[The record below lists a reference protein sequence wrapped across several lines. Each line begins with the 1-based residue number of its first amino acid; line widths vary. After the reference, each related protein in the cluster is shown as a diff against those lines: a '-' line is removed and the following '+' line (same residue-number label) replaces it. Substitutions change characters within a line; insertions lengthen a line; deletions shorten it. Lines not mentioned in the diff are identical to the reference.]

1 MAEQTKAQRSPRWS
15 TRHLYFLGFLW
26 ALCLVVSVAILV
38 IPFSTQQEALRLQ
51 VGDVSSQDILAPYA
65 LTYQS
70 EVLTTEAQE
79 ESANAVAPIY
89 GSPDANIAR
98 DQLEQL
104 RNALTF
110 INSVRQDPYGSIDQ
124 KISDLAALQNVS
136 LSQETA
142 QNILLLP
149 DSAWQNVQQETIV
162 VLEQVM
168 RSSIRQ
174 NRLEEARGG
183 IPALVS
189 LSIPENQAAIVAELA
204 AAFAVP
210 NSFYSEEL
218 TEQARQEA
226 KSAVQPVSVSFQNEE
241 AVVQRGQVISS
252 ADLEALQQ
260 FGLVQAEA
268 RWQDYVATAALA
280 TAVLIL
286 AALYLRYRPGLAADL
301 RGLTVVVGLFILFLV
316 AARLTIVDR
325 TVVPYV
331 FPVAAFGLLVSGLF
345 SSQAAMVLSFV
356 LSVLAAYSLPNSFD
370 LTLYY
375 FLGSLFGILFLKG
388 AQRVMAYFWAGA
400 AITAA
405 NIAVLLAYRLPLA
418 STDLPGML
426 TLIGAAALNGFG
438 AASLTIVLQLFLA
451 PWLGLTTSVQLLELA
466 RPDHPL
472 LQFILRSA
480 PGTYQ
485 HSLLIAN
492 LSEQGAEAIGAD
504 TLLTRVG
511 ALYHDAGK
519 ARQPHYFIEN
529 QVPGSKNPHDA
540 LSPKESAKMILQHVP
555 DGLKLAAKHRLPKR
569 IKDFIAEHHG
579 TLLTRY
585 QYAKA
590 LEAAGGD
597 EKKVNLNDFR
607 YQGPKPQSRET
618 ALVMLADGCEARTRA
633 ERPKTREELR
643 ILVKSVIDNR
653 MAQEQLDD
661 TGLTMQDLKTIQ
673 EVYISALRG
682 VYHPRLIYPE
692 LDESTVGSQDAQPNL
707 KSLKSENDPS
717 AHR

>member
-1 MAEQTKAQRSPRWS
+1 MTEQTKSQRSPRWP
-15 TRHLYFLGFLW
+15 TRSLYFLGLLW
-26 ALCLVVSVAILV
+26 VLGLAVSLALLML
-38 IPFSTQQEALRLQ
+38 PFSSRQATLRLQ
-51 VGDVSSQDILAPYA
+51 VGDVASQDVLAPYA
-65 LTYQS
+65 LSYQS
-70 EVLTTEAQE
+70 EVLTDEAQE
-79 ESANAVAPIY
+79 ESANAVVPIY
-89 GSPDANIAR
+89 GPPDADIAR

-110 INSVRQDPYGSIDQ
+110 INTVRQDSFASLDQ
-124 KISDLAALQNVS
+124 KINDLAALQSVS
-136 LSQETA
+136 FSQETA

-149 DSAWQNVQQETIV
+149 DAAWQNVQQETIV

-174 NRLEEARGG
+174 NRLEEARST

-204 AAFAVP
+204 AGFAVP

-218 TEQARQEA
+218 TEQAREEA
-226 KSAVQPVSVSFQNEE
+226 RALVQPVMVSYQNEE
-241 AVVQRGQVISS
+241 AIAQRGQVISE

-260 FGLVQAEA
+260 FGLVQTEA
-268 RWQDYVATAALA
+268 SWQNYVS
-280 TAVLIL
+280 TAVLTLAVFIL
-286 AALYLRYRPGLAADL
+286 AVLYLRYKPRLAGDL
-301 RGLTVVVGLFILFLV
+301 RGMTVVVALFILFLIT
-316 AARLTIVDR
+316 ARLTIVDR

-331 FPVAAFGLLVSGLF
+331 YPLAGFGLLVSSLY
-345 SSQAAMVLSFV
+345 SSQAAMVFSFV
-356 LSVLAAYSLPNSFD
+356 LSVLAAYNLPNAFD

-388 AQRVMAYFWAGA
+388 GQRVMAYFWAGA
-400 AITAA
+400 AITVA

-426 TLIGAAALNGFG
+426 TLMGAAALNGFG

-472 LQFILRSA
+472 LQFILRGA

-492 LSEQGAEAIGAD
+492 LSEQAAEAIGAD
-504 TLLTRVG
+504 ALLTRVG

-529 QVPGSKNPHDA
+529 QVTGSKNPHDA

-555 DGLKLAAKHRLPKR
+555 DGLKLAAKHHLPKR

-597 EKKVNLNDFR
+597 EKKVNINDFR
-607 YQGPKPQSRET
+607 YSGPKPRSRET

-643 ILVKSVIDNR
+643 AMIKNVIDNR
-653 MAQEQLDD
+653 LAQEQLDD
-661 TGLTMQDLKTIQ
+661 TTLTMNDLKIIQ
-673 EVYISALRG
+673 DVYVSALRG
-682 VYHPRLIYPE
+682 MYHPRLIYPE
-692 LDESTVGSQDAQPNL
+692 LDENTLGSLDAQPTL
-707 KSLKSENDPS
+707 KTLKPEK
-717 AHR
+717 